1 MKILLCKDK
10 NDNIVERYESIND
23 VIERNEGEN
32 YNYQSLA
39 NCIYKGIPYKGFLY
53 EWIDTNDNN
62 YKDSL
67 RGEMIRLKKI
77 LEAIGIWNKDENQET
92 VNCIQ
97 QTPKYG

>member
-23 VIERNEGEN
+23 VIERNKGEN

-39 NCIYKGIPYKGFLY
+39 NCIYKCIPYKGFLY

-77 LEAIGIWNKDENQET
+77 LEAIGIWNKDEN
-92 VNCIQ
+92 
-97 QTPKYG
+97 

>member
-39 NCIYKGIPYKGFLY
+39 NCIYKGRPYKGFLY

-67 RGEMIRLKKI
+67 RGEMNRLKKI
-77 LEAIGIWNKDENQET
+77 LEAIGIWKKDENEEN
-92 VNCIQ
+92 VNYIQ
-97 QTPKYG
+97 QTTKYG